1 MAEEKKPE
9 EKKEEKPAPKDNLV
23 VTKHKVRIGGR
34 EIKYTV
40 TAGTM
45 ILKEETADREKEA
58 EGGRAQFLVYTKDGA
73 GAKSKSTRFHSTVEG
88 SSSVWLHLGVGP
100 RRVFNR

>member
-1 MAEEKKPE
+1 MPEKKDEKEHE
-9 EKKEEKPAPKDNLV
+9 EKKEERPAPQDNLV
-23 VTKHKVRIGGR
+23 VTQHKVRIGSK

-58 EGGRAQFLVYTKDGA
+58 EG
-73 GAKSKSTRFHSTVEG
+73 E
-88 SSSVWLHLGVGP
+88 
-100 RRVFNR
+100 